1 MATMTPD
8 ERFALITENLQEVL
22 NQDLIKT
29 ILDEGKNPRVYWGTA
44 PTGRPHSGYLV
55 PALKIAQL
63 LAAGCDITILIADL
77 HAHLDA
83 LKSDYELVAHRARY
97 YQFTITAMLQ
107 AAGVS
112 TDKLRFV
119 LGSSY
124 QTTPKYSLDVY
135 RLSTMVSEHDARKS
149 AAEIVK
155 QSANSPLSGL
165 LYPILQVLDEE
176 YLDVDVQFGG
186 MDQRKLF
193 AASTEWHPK
202 LGYRKRA
209 HLLNPLVPGLSGGKM
224 SSSEEDS
231 KIDLLE
237 PEESI
242 RKKIRKAHAAPRET
256 ENNGLLAF
264 VKYVLIPAS
273 ALKEGNPGFRVSRD
287 RDGLEPL
294 VYTNIEQ
301 MLEDY
306 KNDILSP
313 QILKPAVADAVVE
326 LMAPIRAAY
335 EKSPEWQEAALKAYP
350 PPPPKQKKEKKQ
362 KDKKPKDKEAG
373 NPPIANGETANGA
386 AQ

>member
-1 MATMTPD
+1 MAVMTPA

-22 NQDLIKT
+22 NPDLIKA
-29 ILDEGKNPRVYWGTA
+29 ILEEGKNPRVYW
-44 PTGRPHSGYLV
+44 V
-55 PALKIAQL
+55 PAIKIAQL
-63 LAAGCDITILIADL
+63 LAAGCEVTVLIADL
-77 HAHLDA
+77 HA
-83 LKSDYELVAHRARY
+83 STIEVVEHRAKY
-97 YQFTITAMLQ
+97 YQFIVTAMLQ
-107 AAGVS
+107 AVGVS
-112 TDKLRFV
+112 TEKLRFV

-124 QTTPKYSLDVY
+124 QTTTKYCMDMF
-135 RLSTMVSEHDARKS
+135 RLSTLVSEHDARKS

-155 QSANSPLSGL
+155 QSANAPLSGL

-224 SSSEEDS
+224 SSSEADS

-242 RKKIRKAHAAPRET
+242 RKKIRKAQAAPRET

-264 VKYVLIPAS
+264 VQYVLIPAS
-273 ALKEGNPGFRVSRD
+273 GLKDGNPGFRVSRE

-306 KNDILSP
+306 KSDILSP
-313 QILKPAVADAVVE
+313 QLLKPAVADAIVE
-326 LMAPIRAAY
+326 LTAPIREAF
-335 EKSPEWQEAALKAYP
+335 EKSPEWQETAKKAYP
-350 PPPPKQKKEKKQ
+350 PPPPKVKKEKKQ
-362 KDKKPKDKEAG
+362 KDKKPKDKAPG
-373 NPPIANGETANGA
+373 NPGTGEAETPSADG
-386 AQ
+386 Q